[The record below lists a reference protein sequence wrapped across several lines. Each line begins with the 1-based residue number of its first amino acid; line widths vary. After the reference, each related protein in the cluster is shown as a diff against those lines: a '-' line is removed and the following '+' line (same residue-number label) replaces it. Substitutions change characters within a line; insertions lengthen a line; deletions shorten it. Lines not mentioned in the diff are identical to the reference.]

1 MVQSHDP
8 ASEFSAPPSVRRL
21 DGPFESAP
29 AELWSSCRTETLDP
43 LSDVLRMVKLTGA
56 LFFLVDASSPWGVEV
71 PQAEA
76 FARSILPRAQHV
88 VSYHIVLEG
97 SGWAGIPNGPS
108 ATFGAGDILVFPH
121 GDAYSMLSEA
131 GQSPEYDAEATTAFL
146 GAMAAGQ
153 LPLVVTEGGGGP
165 GGARFVCGYL
175 GCDVRP
181 FNPVL
186 ATLPRLLHVR
196 RAAAREA
203 DPLAPL
209 IQLTLAETGRQ
220 RVGGEAIR
228 LRLSELIFVE
238 VVRRHLET
246 LPSGHTGWLSGLR
259 DAAIGRALAMLHERP
274 AHSWTLDELAA
285 HAGMSRAVLAQRFT
299 HLVGCPPMQYLT
311 CWRMQVAAR
320 LIADQAMG
328 IAAVAHEVGYDSEAA
343 FSRAFKKATGMPP
356 AAWRD
361 RYSSKAANS
370 QLAAGG
376 GAPPDSERP
385 PAQIGRAPRSGAHT
399 TWPETRR
406 STNTGTP

>member
-1 MVQSHDP
+1 MVQSHAP
-8 ASEFSAPPSVRRL
+8 ASVFPAPPSVRRVE
-21 DGPFESAP
+21 GPFESAP
-29 AELWSSCRTETLDP
+29 VEPWPSCRAEALDP

-71 PQAEA
+71 PPAEA
-76 FARSILPRAQHV
+76 FASSILPRAQHI

-108 ATFGAGDILVFPH
+108 ATFEAGDILVFPH

-131 GQSPEYDAEATTAFL
+131 GQPPEYDAEATGAFL
-146 GAMAAGQ
+146 RDMAAGR
-153 LPLVVTEGGGGP
+153 LPLVVKEGGGGP

-196 RAAAREA
+196 RAAVREG
-203 DPLAPL
+203 DPLVPL

-246 LPSGHTGWLSGLR
+246 LPAGHTGWLSGLR
-259 DAAIGRALAMLHERP
+259 DPAIGRALALLHERP
-274 AHSWTLDELAA
+274 ARCWTLGELAER
-285 HAGMSRAVLAQRFT
+285 AGASRAVLAQRFAR
-299 HLVGCPPMQYLT
+299 LVGCPPMHYLT
-311 CWRMQVAAR
+311 LWRMQVAAR
-320 LIADQAMG
+320 LIADKAMK
-328 IAAVAHEVGYDSEAA
+328 ITAVAHEVGYDSEAA
-343 FSRAFKKATGMPP
+343 FSRAFKKATGMTP

-361 RYSSKAANS
+361 HQIGKAAAGPLTTNGPQTASS
-370 QLAAGG
+370 QL
-376 GAPPDSERP
+376 
-385 PAQIGRAPRSGAHT
+385 
-399 TWPETRR
+399 
-406 STNTGTP
+406 ST